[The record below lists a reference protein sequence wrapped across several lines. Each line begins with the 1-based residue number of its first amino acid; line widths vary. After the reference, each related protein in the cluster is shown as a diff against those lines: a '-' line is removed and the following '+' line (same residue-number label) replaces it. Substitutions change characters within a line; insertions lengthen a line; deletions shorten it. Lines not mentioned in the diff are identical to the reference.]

1 NKIPSEMGS
10 VLNTLLDVV
19 SSISSL
25 LDKVQ
30 HVMENLPV
38 FLQAIQNIGVFDIA
52 ALQQNKI
59 PSEMGSVLNTL
70 LDVVS
75 SISSLLDKVQHVMEN
90 LPVFLQAI
98 QNIGVFDIAALQQF
112 LQGGRFR
119 SSSVGSLESV
129 MKAICREESS
139 FFSNANLFVDM
150 PRITGHLE
158 DNMAKYGI
166 PEDSTPFCLKL
177 YQEILQSS
185 NGALI
190 WAFLKPLLHGK
201 ILYNSNINMI
211 DLVIEK
217 ANFTF
222 GFVESLKTYSQ
233 TWLRMSEVFKNRGNV
248 LTVSRL
254 QEALQNNFVKHF
266 VESNLDIDLE
276 QLFQKMQV
284 YEIMM
289 AKTLNS
295 SASRQIDL
303 LSQLIVNISSCVLL
317 DRFQPFESVD
327 KLEEKAHELMQQN
340 NFLASIIFN
349 TSKNKTPDSS
359 NRLTQH
365 VSYTIRTSVLYSMRT
380 DLIKNPAWKSHPQKL
395 PSDGFKYNHI
405 FIPLQDMIER
415 AIISAQTGLDVSE
428 PAIQVQAM
436 PYPCHTSDLMVRK
449 LVYERQI
456 HFEEC
461 LLSTTAFG
469 QGVFFITFFEGQE
482 IGCTLIFTTHHLDEA
497 EVLSDR
503 IAILQQGQLRC
514 YGSPSYLRETYGQ
527 GHSLTL
533 IKKPT
538 VFEIQDPKH
547 VFRVTSLVQSH
558 IPEAFLKENSGTE
571 LTYVIP
577 ERADKTSFKGL
588 FQALDQSLHHL
599 HVTGYGIS
607 DTTLEE

>member
-1 NKIPSEMGS
+1 
-10 VLNTLLDVV
+10 
-19 SSISSL
+19 
-25 LDKVQ
+25 
-30 HVMENLPV
+30 
-38 FLQAIQNIGVFDIA
+38 
-52 ALQQNKI
+52 
-59 PSEMGSVLNTL
+59 
-70 LDVVS
+70 
-75 SISSLLDKVQHVMEN
+75 
-90 LPVFLQAI
+90 
-98 QNIGVFDIAALQQF
+98 
-112 LQGGRFR
+112 
-119 SSSVGSLESV
+119 
-129 MKAICREESS
+129 
-139 FFSNANLFVDM
+139 
-150 PRITGHLE
+150 
-158 DNMAKYGI
+158 
-166 PEDSTPFCLKL
+166 
-177 YQEILQSS
+177 
-185 NGALI
+185 
-190 WAFLKPLLHGK
+190 
-201 ILYNSNINMI
+201 
-211 DLVIEK
+211 
-217 ANFTF
+217 
-222 GFVESLKTYSQ
+222 
-233 TWLRMSEVFKNRGNV
+233 
-248 LTVSRL
+248 
-254 QEALQNNFVKHF
+254 
-266 VESNLDIDLE
+266 
-276 QLFQKMQV
+276 
-284 YEIMM
+284 MM

-340 NFLASIIFN
+340 NFLASKYCIIFN

-436 PYPCHTSDLMVRK
+436 PYPCHTSDLFLNNIGFFFPLMMMLTWMVSVASMVRK

-456 HFEEC
+456 HLEEC

-482 IGCTLIFTTHHLDEA
+482 IGKLSSLKKKKILSKRKKIREHLLLYGSLKAPGWTNKQLNQQVSGCTNLSDAGCTLIFTTHHLDEA

-533 IKKPT
+533 IKKPS

-558 IPEAFLKENSGTE
+558 IPEAFLKENNGTE

-607 DTTLEE
+607 DTTLEEVLLVFFVM